1 MDLFARDFYAPDT
14 SFTPLFRLLS
24 DWDAYSR
31 ESGNQENAQN
41 SRNRRAIRNFN
52 PKFDIRE
59 LENSYEL
66 HGELAGLSKED
77 VNIEFT
83 DENTLVI
90 RGHIERKYTSGT
102 PPAGSLENGKKAA
115 AITENGESHKA
126 TVEDEK
132 PEEDS
137 SAVSKTDKGNS
148 NVATQQPQ
156 HKPKERY
163 WVQER
168 SIGEFSRTFTFPA
181 PVDHDAVS
189 ARLDNG
195 VLTVVV
201 PKAKKPETRRRIA
214 IN

>member
-1 MDLFARDFYAPDT
+1 MDFLARDFYAPDAG
-14 SFTPLFRLLS
+14 FTPLFRLLS

-90 RGHIERKYTSGT
+90 RGHIERKYTSGN
-102 PPAGSLENGKKAA
+102 PPAGSLENDKAA
-115 AITENGESHKA
+115 AITESGESHKA

-137 SAVSKTDKGNS
+137 SAVSKTDKGNN
-148 NVATQQPQ
+148 NVATQHPQ

-163 WVQER
+163 WIQER
-168 SIGEFSRTFTFPA
+168 SIGEFSRTFTFPT

-189 ARLDNG
+189 ASLENG